1 MYKLIGVVTL
11 GLVFCL
17 AGCGKTGTDTKAKP
31 KDKPAATT
39 KAGCKCEKG
48 KEGTSKDCKCTE
60 AEKKASA
67 KCCGCDKKGEKAPAP
82 KEENK

>member
-31 KDKPAATT
+31 KDKPTST
-39 KAGCKCEKG
+39 KTDCKCEKG
-48 KEGTSKDCKCTE
+48 KEGTRKDCKCE
-60 AEKKASA
+60 EKEKKEA
-67 KCCGCDKKGEKAPAP
+67 CCGCDKKGEKAPAP